1 MELKSLNFK
10 AVIHAFLSFIKF
22 EFSNQFSLMNFQY
35 WKSSEYV
42 NSTPETPQVLE
53 LDLKDKA
60 GCHSLHWV
68 IFNLDLF
75 LFTNLLTEADF

>member
-10 AVIHAFLSFIKF
+10 ALLIHAFLFFIKF
-22 EFSNQFSLMNFQY
+22 ELASQFSLMNFQY

-53 LDLKDKA
+53 LDS
-60 GCHSLHWV
+60 G
-68 IFNLDLF
+68 
-75 LFTNLLTEADF
+75 DFQD